1 MSIIS
6 KINLGE
12 IKAVIHILN
21 VIFILISLPQSFLT
35 LILAYLYAGIMYYV
49 YFFLKNEDEM
59 PKTAMLGFIILTFL
73 FTGYIEAL

>member
-12 IKAVIHILN
+12 IKAAIHVLN